1 MIDEIKK
8 ARLAMRGV
16 EESLSASQNRLRTKE
31 SQLINANRLGSEGR
45 ETAAT
50 LEGEIAALKEQINRR
65 KSELQATKGNLFEL
79 VNTFVLPQTPRQL
92 ISQLDDSLPFLL
104 FPVRIE
110 TRFMDAGANR
120 ELWVRV
126 YPDDIAVHTHEK
138 DFTRDDG
145 DSGIEY
151 WIQRT
156 IAASNPDATER
167 EQLEKGA
174 WRALANSHGGTRASW
189 IAAEIKKRVIEKE
202 GSEDF
207 SFMLIRV
214 EVTRILADP
223 QRTPKDKGNA
233 ITSLL
238 NSTHPSI
245 ALMRDRILE
254 LLNAD
259 AQLGDATRNAILKAT
274 NDGILTH
281 LGFNLEELKPES
293 WTHAPRTEVM
303 PDRFVLIGFNGSGRL
318 EQPFPN
324 AVSNPLILGPNPQNL
339 ESELSQQG
347 GDLVMGEDFD
357 WIANFD
363 KALQVGMAMRAPLS
377 EPFAS
382 QGFDRL
388 IVLGIRISSSAADNK
403 ELLEQLIEN
412 HRYSP
417 DGMSFLP
424 QGTPTNH
431 TAELRSGF
439 STDDAEGEAS
449 FETETQEVVTQF
461 TENEL
466 EKFDVE
472 RLAVAW
478 DVNLESLAPLANAK
492 RKDIS
497 QAKIMNRAL
506 WPATLGYYLE
516 ELLGDPPA
524 VIGSIR
530 NFFANHVVARGSLPA
545 IRVGKQPYGIL
556 VTSAF
561 RRWQPNRLIDGEEF
575 VFLDQAHEILK
586 KVEDQWQQ
594 LVAQVVH
601 VDAPGDGFANL
612 LNMLGLHATSVDFQ
626 RRIATYENVLWNI
639 AHFWNGE
646 TFPGTGPVGAYFD
659 EITSRAM
666 NLVGQLG
673 IGFTPPPKLFGL
685 LFSNNTSPIN
695 GPLIDDVES
704 AADEKLSETTELPA
718 KYGVKQITEG
728 EEETFENRNYIGW
741 LIRNDIN
748 TLKQQKF
755 SNLSGETLPIPAALL
770 YRMLHRSLLLSTF
783 EASMNVYQGFQ
794 LLGNTVRHE
803 QDFTNIEA
811 GRTVTRW
818 EFMEANV
825 GRVLPQ
831 LSGANVALGDFLVT
845 ADVNTVPAAFTLQ
858 EVRDGIARLETLK
871 TAELERLFAEHID
884 LCSYRL
890 DAWQTAIFAARLERL
905 NLFRQNNETGAAKRG
920 IHLGAYGW
928 LENLRPAP
936 PPTPVPATEIPV
948 SLRQD
953 GITVVEQANN
963 GGYIHGP
970 SINHAVTAA
979 VLRNA
984 YLTHADESNAEH
996 FAVRLT
1002 SEHVRTALMFLEG
1015 VRNGQQL
1022 DALLGYQFE
1031 RALHDRHLIDG
1042 AELDEFILNFRKKY
1056 PMVADKITPGAPIDS
1071 IQQKESYHVV
1081 DGYAL
1086 LEAVLL
1092 SPPLGYPYGV
1102 EGLPTDPN
1110 SVSARAIITEVERLK
1125 ETLDSIADLSLAE
1138 GVFQVTQGNY
1148 ERAGAMLKALSEGF
1162 APPDPEIVNTPR
1174 TGAVVNHRLTVHFK
1188 TEDVVSPWG
1197 GPRTPRSLAAP
1208 GLNKWLGDLIGQPD
1222 TLEFSIEYDRDSTP
1236 RVVSLAELALQP
1248 IDLILL
1254 IGNQAG
1260 AIEGPEQINDLTEL
1274 EARIDFAFR
1283 TKRKAADPNFDP
1295 FGRATIRFM
1304 SRDGFSE
1311 GERPRR
1317 TLFELL
1323 PLLRNLKK
1331 LATSCRP
1338 LGADDYMLPSE
1349 EKADPNTSENPK
1361 RWELGVLEALFNQA
1375 ASSLHE
1381 RLVVLEGIVASFP
1394 PNALSKDAA
1403 EAGDLSG
1410 IDYDALRHVLV
1421 QLSYFG
1427 LPAAFPKNAFLPE
1440 LGPGATDEER
1450 LASLRAQQALIEQ
1463 AVLTANEGRSR
1474 HTRAVALKNFSEL
1487 SPEEIDRLTVLQKVE
1502 IYQAAGALVL
1512 GDSFRF
1518 VPTFEFKNRPELEA
1532 AHSFSSDLPP
1542 DESLLRFTQ
1551 SRLRSVAVNSDIA
1564 DWRDLAIEEWLQG
1577 VAAVREKVGLMD
1589 AVNTYQ
1595 QAFADGEFTFKPLQ
1609 LPFNKNAHWIALEF
1623 PAVSPEQLD
1632 NPAVF
1637 VPQGDFLSV
1646 VRQLPENYEAAGA
1659 QSGLLIDEWNEVIP
1673 NKIETTGIAIHY
1685 NQPNTEPPQCILV
1698 AVSPNVN
1705 GRWEWDDLVETLTDT
1720 FDRAKRRAVEPDF
1733 LRTTP
1738 YAQLLP
1744 AVLSSFTS
1752 YPFGTIST
1760 NLAVQPVSL
1769 VVDQT

>member
-8 ARLAMRGV
+8 ARLALRSV
-16 EESLSASQNRLRTKE
+16 EETLSASQNRLRTKE
-31 SQLINANRLGSEGR
+31 LQLANATRLGGEGK
-45 ETAAT
+45 ETAAA
-50 LEGEIAALKEQINRR
+50 LERDIAALKEQINAHQKEFQTTR
-65 KSELQATKGNLFEL
+65 GNLFEL
-79 VNTFVLPQTPRQL
+79 VDTFVLPQTPRQL
-92 ISQLDDSLPFLL
+92 ITQLDDTLPFLL

-110 TRFMDAGANR
+110 TRFMAGAEGR

-156 IAASNPDATER
+156 IAAANPDATER
-167 EQLEKGA
+167 EQSEKGA

-189 IAAEIKKRVIEKE
+189 IAAEIKRRVIEKE

-207 SFMLIRV
+207 SFMLVRV
-214 EVTRILADP
+214 QIAGILADP
-223 QRTPKDKGNA
+223 QRTPEQKRTA

-238 NSTHPSI
+238 NSTHASI
-245 ALMRDRILE
+245 ALMRDRILA
-254 LLNAD
+254 LMNDD
-259 AQLGDATRNAILKAT
+259 ASLGDATRAAILTAI
-274 NDGILTH
+274 NDGLLVY
-281 LGFNLEELKPES
+281 LGFNLDELKPES
-293 WTHAPRTEVM
+293 WTHAPRTKVM
-303 PDRFVLIGFNGSGRL
+303 PDRFVLIGFNGSAKL

-324 AVSNPLILGPNPQNL
+324 AVANPLILGPNPQNL
-339 ESELSQQG
+339 ESELSQQA
-347 GDLVMGEDFD
+347 GDLVLGEDFD

-363 KALQVGMAMRAPLS
+363 KAIQVGMALRVPLA

-382 QGFDRL
+382 GGFDRL
-388 IVLGIRISSSAADNK
+388 LVLGIRVSSSTADNK
-403 ELLEQLIEN
+403 ELLEELIEN

-417 DGMSFLP
+417 DGMSLLP

-449 FETETQEVVTQF
+449 FETETQELITEF
-461 TENEL
+461 SENEL
-466 EKFDVE
+466 DKFDVE
-472 RLAVAW
+472 RLALAW
-478 DVNLESLAPLANAK
+478 DVSLASLAPLANAN

-516 ELLGDPPA
+516 ELLEDPAA
-524 VIGSIR
+524 VVGNIR

-561 RRWQPNRLIDGEEF
+561 RRWQPNRVIDGGEF
-575 VFLDQAHEILK
+575 IFLGQALEKLK

-594 LVAQVVH
+594 LAAQVVH
-601 VDAPGDGFANL
+601 VNAPGDAFANL
-612 LNMLGLHATSVDFQ
+612 LNILGLQATSVDYQ
-626 RRIATYENVLWNI
+626 RRIGTYRDVLWNA

-646 TFPGTGPVGAYFD
+646 TFPGAGPIGAYFD
-659 EITSRAM
+659 EITSRAL
-666 NLVGQLG
+666 NLSGQLG
-673 IGFTPPPKLFGL
+673 LGFDPPPKLFGL
-685 LFSNNTSPIN
+685 LFSSSTSPLN
-695 GPLIDDVES
+695 GPLVDDVAT
-704 AADEKLSETTELPA
+704 AADEKLSETAELPA
-718 KYGVKQITEG
+718 KYAVKQVTEG
-728 EEETFENRNYIGW
+728 EEETSENRNYIGW
-741 LIRNDIN
+741 LMGTDIN

-755 SNLSGETLPIPAALL
+755 LNVAGETLPIPAPLL
-770 YRMLHRSLLLSTF
+770 YRMLHRSVLLSTF
-783 EASMNVYQGFQ
+783 EASMNVYEGFQ
-794 LLGNTVRHE
+794 LLSTATRKE
-803 QDFTNIEA
+803 QDFTNVEA

-858 EVRDGIARLETLK
+858 EVRDSIARLEKLK
-871 TAELERLFAEHID
+871 TAELERLFVEHLD

-905 NLFRQNNETGAAKRG
+905 NLLRQNSDTGASKRG

-928 LENLRPAP
+928 LEDLRPASALTPAP
-936 PPTPVPATEIPV
+936 PDDIPD
-948 SLRQD
+948 SLKQD
-953 GITVVEQANN
+953 GVTVVEQPNN

-970 SINHAVTAA
+970 SINHAVAAA

-984 YLTHADESNAEH
+984 YLTHADENNAEH

-1002 SEHVRTALMFLEG
+1002 SERVRTALMFLDG
-1015 VRNGQQL
+1015 VRTGQQL
-1022 DALLGYQFE
+1022 GALLGYQFE

-1042 AELDEFILNFRKKY
+1042 AELDQFILNFRKTY
-1056 PMVADKITPGAPIDS
+1056 PMVADKITPGDTADS
-1071 IQQKESYHVV
+1071 IQNKESYQVV

-1092 SPPLGYPYGV
+1092 PATPLGYPFGV
-1102 EGLPTDPN
+1102 KGLPTDVN
-1110 SVSARAIITEVERLK
+1110 SVAARAIVAEVERLK

-1148 ERAGAMLKALSEGF
+1148 ERAGAMLKSLSEGL

-1174 TGAVVNHRLTVHFK
+1174 TGSVVNHKVAVHFE
-1188 TEDVVSPWG
+1188 TENVVGPWAG
-1197 GPRTPRSLAAP
+1197 TATPRSLAAP

-1222 TLEFSIEYDRDSTP
+1222 TLQFHIDYDRDVAAS
-1236 RVVSLAELALQP
+1236 VFSVADLDLQP
-1248 IDLILL
+1248 IDLVLL

-1260 AIEGPEQINDLTEL
+1260 AIERKDQTNDLTEL

-1283 TKRKAADPNFDP
+1283 TKRSAADPDFEP
-1295 FGRATIRFM
+1295 SGQLTIRFM
-1304 SRDGFSE
+1304 NRENFS
-1311 GERPRR
+1311 PDAR

-1323 PLLRNLKK
+1323 PLLRNLKT

-1349 EKADPNTSENPK
+1349 EKNDPNASENPK
-1361 RWELGVLEALFNQA
+1361 RWDLGALKTLLDEA
-1375 ASSLHE
+1375 ASTFDQTL
-1381 RLVVLEGIVASFP
+1381 RLLEDMVASFP
-1394 PNALSKDAA
+1394 PNALSKDPL
-1403 EAGDLSG
+1403 EAVDLG
-1410 IDYDALRHVLV
+1410 NIDYGALRNLLV
-1421 QLSYFG
+1421 QLSNFG
-1427 LPAAFPKNAFLPE
+1427 VPGAFPKNAFLPVID
-1440 LGPGATDEER
+1440 PDATDEAR
-1450 LASLRAQQALIEQ
+1450 SALLRAQQVLIEQ
-1463 AVLTANEGRSR
+1463 AIFTAGEGRNR
-1474 HTRAVALKNFSEL
+1474 HTRAGALKEFSDL
-1487 SPEEIDRLTVLQKVE
+1487 SAEQIDRLTILQKVE
-1502 IYQAAGALVL
+1502 IFQAAGALVL

-1518 VPTFEFKNRPELEA
+1518 VPAFEFKNRPEVEA
-1532 AHSFSSDLPP
+1532 AGSFANDLPA
-1542 DESLLRFTQ
+1542 DQSLLRFTHG
-1551 SRLRSVAVNSDIA
+1551 RLSSIAISSDIT
-1564 DWRDLAIEEWLQG
+1564 DWRELAVEEWIQG
-1577 VAAVREKVGLMD
+1577 VAAVREKVSLID
-1589 AVNTYQ
+1589 AVITYK
-1595 QAFADGEFTFKPLQ
+1595 QAFAGDEVAFKPLQ
-1609 LPFNKNAHWIALEF
+1609 LPFNAKAHWIALEF
-1623 PAVSPEQLD
+1623 PAVSPDELD
-1632 NPAVF
+1632 DPEVF

-1646 VRQLPENYEAAGA
+1646 VRQLPENYDAAAA
-1659 QSGLLIDEWNEVIP
+1659 QSGLVIDEWNEVIP

-1685 NQPNTEPPQCILV
+1685 NQPNTEPPQCILL
-1698 AVSPNVN
+1698 AVSPNVD
-1705 GRWEWDDLVETLTDT
+1705 GRWDWDDLVETLTDT